1 MQITL
6 IKGLV
11 PKKTYSLAH
20 HFVWQP
26 HFMYYDILITH
37 TYNSVECL
45 QLSLGNRIAH
55 SSVVLKFW
63 AT

>member
-6 IKGLV
+6 INVLSQ
-11 PKKTYSLAH
+11 KKTYSLVH

-26 HFMYYDILITH
+26 HFMYYDISIPH

-45 QLSLGNRIAH
+45 QISLGNIIAH
-55 SSVVLKFW
+55 SSIVLKFW
-63 AT
+63 